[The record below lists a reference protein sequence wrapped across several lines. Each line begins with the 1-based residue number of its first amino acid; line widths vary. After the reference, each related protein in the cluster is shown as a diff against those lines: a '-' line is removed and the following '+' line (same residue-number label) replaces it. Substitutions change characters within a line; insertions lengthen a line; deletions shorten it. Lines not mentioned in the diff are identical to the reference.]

1 METSSIASAY
11 SPPFKIVAKYFLA
24 AIASFVILNFLL
36 IISYQIIG
44 GHHFQPRILAIT
56 HVATLGWI
64 SMIIFGALFQLV
76 PVVLEVKL
84 FSEKLAEIQF
94 WIYIVGVVALV
105 YGFWV
110 FETGTLFLI
119 SAILLNLAMFIFAFN
134 IVVTLKKVTK
144 WNLTGLYLA
153 AAIFHLV
160 VTAIA
165 GLLLAINLAHP
176 YIKLDH
182 LQYLN
187 LHAHIA
193 FIGWV
198 SMVVMGVTYKLIPM
212 FTLSHGFSLTNG
224 KWAFWLI
231 NIGLLGISTVMHYKD
246 TTIFFY
252 IFSGMITVGII
263 FFLLQVHIIFKKRIR
278 KKFDTGIQFSFTAY
292 LMLGITTVLGTFM
305 AFGNTSSII
314 NLTLVYGYLIVF
326 GYLSMLI
333 VGQMYKI
340 VPFLVWYHKYSSK
353 VGLEKVPLLKE
364 MFNEKY
370 AEYGFYLMITAVIGT
385 VASLLLK
392 SETGLLISFSIM
404 LFSSLIFSFNMI
416 SIFRK

>member
-1 METSSIASAY
+1 MESTSITSAY
-11 SPPFKIVAKYFLA
+11 SPPFKIVAKYFIA

-36 IISYQIIG
+36 LISYSIIG

-94 WIYIVGVVALV
+94 WIYLFGVIGLV
-105 YGFWV
+105 YCFWI
-110 FETGTLFLI
+110 FETGTLYIL
-119 SAILLNLAMFIFAFN
+119 SAIVLNLAMFIFAFN
-134 IVVTLKKVTK
+134 IVATLKKVKK

-160 VTAIA
+160 VTAVA

-182 LQYLN
+182 LQYLD
-187 LHAHIA
+187 LHAHVA

-246 TTIFFY
+246 TTLFFY
-252 IFSGMITVGII
+252 IFSAMITAGII

-278 KKFDTGIQFSFTAY
+278 KKFDTGIRFSFIAY
-292 LMLGITTVLGTFM
+292 LMLGLTTVLGTVM
-305 AFGNTSSII
+305 AFGNTGRII
-314 NLTLVYGYLIVF
+314 NLTLVYGYLIIF

-353 VGLEKVPLLKE
+353 VGLEKVPMLKE
-364 MFNEKY
+364 MFNENY
-370 AEYGFYLMITAVIGT
+370 AEYGFYIMITAVIGT
-385 VASLLLK
+385 VASLLFR
-392 SETGLLISFSIM
+392 SEVGLLISFSLM
-404 LFSSLIFSFNMI
+404 FFSSLIFSFNMI
-416 SIFRK
+416 TIFRK